1 MSRHCF
7 QEEQVQGAT
16 CGRGEDDNDSTR
28 GGACGSER
36 GVIEGQDRGKDGTD
50 EREYVFGRGR

>member
-1 MSRHCF
+1 MLHAA
-7 QEEQVQGAT
+7 EERMTMTVPV
-16 CGRGEDDNDSTR
+16 